1 MEVLS
6 GGAHMVKLCLVRGM
20 EKVIKDRGEERIGMT
35 GKVGLFTN
43 IRKVKNVGKRSVEE
57 MPCLIVN

>member
-20 EKVIKDRGEERIGMT
+20 EEVIKDRGEERIGMT
-35 GKVGLFTN
+35 GKVGLFT
-43 IRKVKNVGKRSVEE
+43 KVKNVRKRSVEE
-57 MPCLIVN
+57 MPCLVVN

>member
-20 EKVIKDRGEERIGMT
+20 EKVIKDRGEEMT

>member
-20 EKVIKDRGEERIGMT
+20 EEIKDRGEERIGMT
-35 GKVGLFTN
+35 GKVGLFT
-43 IRKVKNVGKRSVEE
+43 KVKKNVGKRSVEE

>member
-1 MEVLS
+1 
-6 GGAHMVKLCLVRGM
+6 MVKLCLVRGM

-43 IRKVKNVGKRSVEE
+43 IRKVKNVGKHSVEE

>member
-20 EKVIKDRGEERIGMT
+20 EEVIKDRGEERIGMT

-43 IRKVKNVGKRSVEE
+43 RKVKNVGKRSIEK
-57 MPCLIVN
+57 CLA